1 MKVSVGGET
10 IPSAV
15 LELLKSILTSAVGWL
30 LSLTLNV
37 AFPPASVVINPVAG
51 LMVIPAGVGVGVIGV
66 GMGIIGVGVGVGG
79 VGVGGVGVGV
89 GVGVGGVGVGVGV
102 GVGAMSLS
110 VMATLTIGMVAPLYL
125 LSVLVAV

>member
-79 VGVGGVGVGV
+79 VGVGGMDTRTCLGI
-89 GVGVGGVGVGVGV
+89 
-102 GVGAMSLS
+102 SQ
-110 VMATLTIGMVAPLYL
+110 I
-125 LSVLVAV
+125 